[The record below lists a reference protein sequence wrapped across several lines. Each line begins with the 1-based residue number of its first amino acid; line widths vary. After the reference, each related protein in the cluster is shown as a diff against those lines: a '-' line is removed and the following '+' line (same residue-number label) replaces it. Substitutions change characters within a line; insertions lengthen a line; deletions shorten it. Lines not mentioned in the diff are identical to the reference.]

1 MIACLILDLPFTH
14 VENTYCVDENH
25 IEDYM
30 FLQEAKAACSNDS
43 ECTMIFDNLCDNY
56 DLPNDQ
62 RIWTTCKGKGSFS
75 DHGSCSLIKGIVYIS
90 FVHACLFDNIFKH
103 HKPSFQFHVY
113 HFFVGCFVADQE
125 YSPLDMSGQGVSVEA
140 SASHCQNRCLNTDG
154 CAYFTYRAEDGSCHL
169 QDSSST
175 PEESSNAIS
184 GPARCPTGSHELK

>member
-90 FVHACLFDNIFKH
+90 FVHAC
-103 HKPSFQFHVY
+103 
-113 HFFVGCFVADQE
+113 
-125 YSPLDMSGQGVSVEA
+125 
-140 SASHCQNRCLNTDG
+140 
-154 CAYFTYRAEDGSCHL
+154 
-169 QDSSST
+169 
-175 PEESSNAIS
+175 
-184 GPARCPTGSHELK
+184 